1 VDGNMVRVDEEA
13 GSPETDPP
21 AGGSGF
27 RTTEGAGLSVRNLE
41 LVYHSVVLVL
51 RGISLDVPPGKVVA
65 LLGPNGAGK
74 TSTLRAI
81 SGLAPVHNA
90 RATKGSLSFDG
101 RSLLGLPPERV
112 VRSGIVQVLEGRR
125 IFVDLTVD
133 DNLLAG
139 TVTRRDAERARDV
152 EAMYERFPL
161 LGERRRQVA
170 GYLSG
175 GEQQMLAIAR
185 ALLTRPRLLLLDE
198 PSLGLAPKIVA
209 EIAELVRGVNER
221 GVGILLVEQNAA
233 VAFELA
239 DYAYVMENG
248 RIVTEGTPDELRADR
263 DIQDF
268 YLGLGEAGRRSY
280 RDVKL
285 YRRRKRWLS

>member
-1 VDGNMVRVDEEA
+1 MGAEA
-13 GSPETDPP
+13 KT
-21 AGGSGF
+21 
-27 RTTEGAGLSVRNLE
+27 GLEVSNLE

-51 RGISLDVPPGKVVA
+51 RGITLHVPQGSVVA

-74 TSTLRAI
+74 TSALRAI
-81 SGLAPVHNA
+81 TGLTTIHNA
-90 RATKGSLSFDG
+90 TATKGEITLDG
-101 RSLLGLPPERV
+101 SSILGLPPEKI
-112 VRSGIVQVLEGRR
+112 VRRGIMQVLEGRR
-125 IFVDLTVD
+125 IFQDLSVE

-139 TVTRRDAERARDV
+139 AYARRDGGGAEQLREIYD
-152 EAMYERFPL
+152 RFPIL
-161 LGERRRQVA
+161 QSRRRQLA

-185 ALLTRPRLLLLDE
+185 ALLSRPTFLLLDE
-198 PSLGLAPKIVA
+198 PSLGLAPRVVA
-209 EIAELVRGVNER
+209 EIGALIREVNLQ

-239 DYAYVMENG
+239 EHVYVMENG
-248 RIVTEGTPDELRADR
+248 RIVVEGATDELRDDR
-263 DIQDF
+263 DIKEF
-268 YLGLGEAGRRSY
+268 YLGLGDAGRKSY

>member
-1 VDGNMVRVDEEA
+1 MAD
-13 GSPETDPP
+13 
-21 AGGSGF
+21 
-27 RTTEGAGLSVRNLE
+27 AGLQVRNLE

-51 RGISLDVPPGKVVA
+51 RGVSLEVPPGRIVA
-65 LLGPNGAGK
+65 LLGPNGSGK

-90 RATKGSLSFDG
+90 RATKGSLTFDG
-101 RSLLGLPPERV
+101 RSLLGLGAEGV

-125 IFVDLTVD
+125 IFVDLTVEE
-133 DNLLAG
+133 NLLAG
-139 TVTRRDAERARDV
+139 TVTRRDADRARDV
-152 EAMYERFPL
+152 AAMYERFPL
-161 LGERRRQVA
+161 LGSRRGQVA

-198 PSLGLAPKIVA
+198 PSLGLAPKVVA
-209 EIAELVRGVNER
+209 EIAELIRTVNEQ

-233 VAFELA
+233 VALELA

-248 RIVTEGTPDELRADR
+248 RIVTEGTPDQLRGDR
-263 DIQDF
+263 DIQEF
-268 YLGLGEAGRRSY
+268 YLGMGEAGRRSY

>member
-1 VDGNMVRVDEEA
+1 MTDG
-13 GSPETDPP
+13 
-21 AGGSGF
+21 
-27 RTTEGAGLSVRNLE
+27 GLQVRNLE

-51 RGISLDVPPGKVVA
+51 RGISLDVPPGRVVA
-65 LLGPNGAGK
+65 LLGPNGSGK

-81 SGLAPVHNA
+81 SGLAPVHDA
-90 RATKGSLSFDG
+90 RATKGTLTFDG
-101 RSLLGLPPERV
+101 HSLLGLAAERV

-125 IFVDLTVD
+125 IFMDLTVEE
-133 DNLLAG
+133 NLLAG
-139 TVTRRDAERARDV
+139 TVMRRDAERAGDV
-152 EAMYERFPL
+152 AGMYERFPV
-161 LGERRRQVA
+161 LGSRRGQVA

-198 PSLGLAPKIVA
+198 PSLGLAPKVIA
-209 EIAELVRGVNER
+209 EIAELIRSVNER

-233 VAFELA
+233 VAFGLA
-239 DYAYVMENG
+239 DYVYVMENG
-248 RIVTEGTPDELRADR
+248 RIVAEGTPDELRGDR
-263 DIQDF
+263 DIQEF
-268 YLGLGEAGRRSY
+268 YLGMGEAGRRSY